1 MKLGCMLY
9 SMGRSIHSGA
19 ITIPDALRVIRESG
33 GLGVDLMEGLMGTHS
48 PEELRAMVE
57 DAGLV
62 VSSHIGGRNLTQDDP
77 TARQEG
83 VDAIKKLIDDS
94 RTLGTDVLLVTT
106 GGCAEGQDK
115 AEARRNV
122 ARALAEIL
130 PYAREAG
137 VILTIEDFG
146 SPAAPYQTSD
156 EVLETCELAG
166 PDLMVCYDSGNM
178 VMGDED
184 PVDFLRAVA
193 PRVRHAH
200 AKDWTLVSDDQAR
213 LRSRAGKGYIGA
225 VCGEGVLDYPAII
238 AELKAV
244 DYQGFLAFEYE
255 GPDDPVEMT
264 RKGMAYLAG
273 LLRPAGQQAAARGT
287 GGCQHNRDE
296 RGGSSA
302 TATG

>member
-9 SMGRSIHSGA
+9 SMGRSVHSGA
-19 ITIPDALRVIRESG
+19 ISIPEAFRVIRESG
-33 GLGVDLMEGLMGTHS
+33 GLGVDLMEGLLGSHS
-48 PEELRAMVE
+48 PEELKAMVE

-77 TARQEG
+77 VARQEG
-83 VDAIKKLIDDS
+83 VDAIKRLIDDS
-94 RTLGTDVLLVTT
+94 RALGTEVLLVTT
-106 GGCAEGQDK
+106 GACTEGQDK

-122 ARALAEIL
+122 ARALSEVL
-130 PYAREAG
+130 PHAREAG
-137 VILTIEDFG
+137 ITVTIEDFG
-146 SPAAPYQTSD
+146 SSLAPYQTSD

-200 AKDWTLVSDDQAR
+200 AKDWALVPDDRAR
-213 LRSRAGKGYIGA
+213 LYSRAGKGYIAA
-225 VCGEGVLDYPAII
+225 VCGEGALNYPAII
-238 AELKAV
+238 AELKAMN
-244 DYQGFLAFEYE
+244 YPGFLAFEYE
-255 GPDDPVEMT
+255 GSDDPVEMT

-273 LLRPAGQQAAARGT
+273 LM
-287 GGCQHNRDE
+287 E
-296 RGGSSA
+296 
-302 TATG
+302 